1 MARNSIPNEQSSQIL
16 NFLKNNMKVFL
27 KILSG
32 NTDSR
37 VATEDFLLLSND
49 INLLNTVFY
58 VAEVAKGGP
67 TGDSNDPKA
76 AFNFAEKD
84 MPMFNIN
91 KNAPVSS

>member
-32 NTDSR
+32 NMDSR

-58 VAEVAKGGP
+58 VAEVAKDSA
-67 TGDSNDPKA
+67 TGDSKDPKT
-76 AFNFAEKD
+76 AFNFAEKE

-91 KNAPVSS
+91 KNTPVSS